1 VSARRP
7 LSRRALLAAAWGL
20 GTSVTGIALLSS
32 ACGSLS
38 AQRLAKLP
46 RIGYLCAGTRE
57 SRADRIDAFVQGLAD
72 LGYVDGQTIAIEWR
86 FSPEGVENQFASLA
100 ADLVRLSVDVIV
112 VEAST
117 PAAQAAKQATS
128 TVPIVASNIALPVQ
142 AGLVASLSRPGGN
155 LTALTSSIP
164 GIEGKWLDLLRG
176 VVPGLARLVGLNDL
190 TNDSSNSGWDALRT
204 AAETA
209 KLLIERIDLRSAQ
222 ELEAAFEAPAL
233 GRAQALVNNG
243 TALLAQRRA
252 RLAELALQHRLPAI
266 SKNRPEA
273 EAGLLMTYGPS
284 LPANSRRAA
293 VYVDKILKG
302 ARAAELPVEQPTTLE
317 FVVNVKTAQALGIT
331 IPPDVAA
338 QVTEWIQ

>member
-1 VSARRP
+1 M
-7 LSRRALLAAAWGL
+7 
-20 GTSVTGIALLSS
+20 
-32 ACGSLS
+32 
-38 AQRLAKLP
+38 
-46 RIGYLCAGTRE
+46 
-57 SRADRIDAFVQGLAD
+57 
-72 LGYVDGQTIAIEWR
+72 
-86 FSPEGVENQFASLA
+86 
-100 ADLVRLSVDVIV
+100 
-112 VEAST
+112 ST
-117 PAAQAAKQATS
+117 PGLTTWWSQGVGTTS
-128 TVPIVASNIALPVQ
+128 SRTIWLSLTRCL
-142 AGLVASLSRPGGN
+142 GASLSRPGGN

-164 GIEGKWLDLLRG
+164 GLEGKWVDLLRG

-204 AAETA
+204 AAESA
-209 KLLIERIDLRSAQ
+209 GVLIERINLQSAQ

-252 RLAELALQHRLPAI
+252 RLAELVLQHRLPAI

-284 LPANSRRAA
+284 LPVNSRRAA

-317 FVVNVKTAQALGIT
+317 FVVNVRTTQALGLS

-338 QVTEWIQ
+338 QVTEWVE